1 MASGRV
7 FGLAVSVLASIYQ
20 GRTMI
25 SKSPVSRKT
34 DDGFAIQYVYA
45 WISHF
50 FKTHRV
56 VNSKLAKPLIVK
68 YSGVGCAAFFD
79 ELSTRERVRSGKN
92 FFWHGTAFKTEYD

>member
-7 FGLAVSVLASIYQ
+7 FGLAVSILASIYQ